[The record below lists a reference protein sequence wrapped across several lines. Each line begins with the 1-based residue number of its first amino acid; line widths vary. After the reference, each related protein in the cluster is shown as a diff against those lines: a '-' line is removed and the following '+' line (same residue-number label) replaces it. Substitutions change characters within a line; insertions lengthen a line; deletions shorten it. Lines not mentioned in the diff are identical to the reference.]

1 MSARARQIPFDLPH
15 RSAFGREDFLVS
27 PSNETAVAWLDRWPD
42 WPNNGLVLHGPP
54 GSGKTHLV
62 HVWRAMSGAAIVD
75 AGDVGT
81 ADLDEPAIAIEDLDG
96 LADEVALFHLLNR
109 MRERGG
115 HIMLTATAAPAHL
128 TIKLPDLR
136 SRLQALPAVAIGA
149 PDDALLA
156 AVYVKLFSDRQV
168 KVNADVI
175 GYLVT
180 HVERSM
186 EAAGKA
192 VAAID
197 RAALESHRAIT
208 VALIRG
214 VLNPTS

>member
-81 ADLDEPAIAIEDLDG
+81 ADPDEPAIAIEDLDG

-136 SRLQALPAVAIGA
+136 SRLQALPAVALGA

>member
-81 ADLDEPAIAIEDLDG
+81 ADPDEPAIAIEDLDG

-109 MRERGG
+109 MRERRG

-136 SRLQALPAVAIGA
+136 SRLQALPAVALGA

>member
-81 ADLDEPAIAIEDLDG
+81 ADPDEPAIAIEDLDG